1 MFRAIALSCL
11 VLASSLGAAAQ
22 PAPHSPPPSSPM
34 ASAGSLPPESAAA
47 VSVLSPEEAL
57 TYKLGPGD
65 KLNIITFDE
74 PQLTGPFFVGA
85 NGMVSLPWIGEVRAQ
100 GRTESELR
108 ADIEARLK
116 DGYILNPQVSLQV
129 MVFRPFYILG
139 EVNKPGEYPYVSG
152 LTVMAAVATAQ
163 GFTYRANKHSVWIK
177 HPGRG
182 GEVKMPL
189 TPATEVRA
197 GDTVRI
203 AERYF

>member
-11 VLASSLGAAAQ
+11 VFAFSMGAAAQ
-22 PAPHSPPPSSPM
+22 PAPQPAVPVAPAVVAPP
-34 ASAGSLPPESAAA
+34 AAA
-47 VSVLSPEEAL
+47 VTTLSPEEAL

-74 PQLTGPFFVGA
+74 TQLTGDFFVGA

-116 DGYILNPQVSLQV
+116 DGYILNPQVSVQV
-129 MVFRPFYILG
+129 LVFRPFYILG

-163 GFTYRANKHSVWIK
+163 GFTYRANKHTVWIK
-177 HPGRG
+177 HPGQG

-189 TPATEVRA
+189 TAGTEVRA